1 MAYYEGIINKAKT
14 SSFRQNKPKW
24 MRSKWRRERDS
35 NSCEPK
41 DGKTENNDYR
51 AAADARFID
60 KVNLYFSL

>member
-35 NSCEPK
+35 NP
-41 DGKTENNDYR
+41 
-51 AAADARFID
+51 
-60 KVNLYFSL
+60 NLLVKAGYQHYFSNSKLGGF